1 MFKKS
6 KISRHYWRAE
16 LKKWKW
22 IPEENRID
30 ESYIEV
36 EKDFSTKELKEYL
49 KKEKLATLGYTLL
62 GALVG
67 CIGFLGNWIFGLL
80 SVAGVA
86 LFGMMCSIL
95 TYYLYNYKSEY
106 FYDLGEQD
114 GYRED
119 TRLTYIFA
127 EELAKLKEEKLEQEK
142 LAEKWR
148 KKHPLEEKIRLAL
161 TQNPNYIADL
171 LRYCELVK
179 PNKTTEKQRIKREEK
194 QKEIELANQAI
205 KVKYLGDEI

>member
-1 MFKKS
+1 M
-6 KISRHYWRAE
+6 
-16 LKKWKW
+16 
-22 IPEENRID
+22 
-30 ESYIEV
+30 
-36 EKDFSTKELKEYL
+36 
-49 KKEKLATLGYTLL
+49 
-62 GALVG
+62 
-67 CIGFLGNWIFGLL
+67 
-80 SVAGVA
+80 
-86 LFGMMCSIL
+86 SIL

-171 LRYCELVK
+171 LRYSELVK
-179 PNKTTEKQRIKREEK
+179 PIKTSEKQRIKREEK

-205 KVKYLGDEI
+205 KVKYLRDEI

>member
-6 KISRHYWRAE
+6 KISRHYWRAF

-22 IPEENRID
+22 IPEENKLD

-36 EKDFSTKELKEYL
+36 EKDFSTKELKEHL
-49 KKEKLATLGYTLL
+49 KKEKLAILGYTLL

-67 CIGFLGNWIFGLL
+67 CVGFLGNWIFGLV
-80 SVAGVA
+80 SVASVA
-86 LFGMMCSIL
+86 LFGTLCSIL
-95 TYYLYNYKSEY
+95 TYYIYNYKSEY

-127 EELAKLKEEKLEQEK
+127 EELAKLKEEKLEQEE
-142 LAEKWR
+142 LARKWR

-179 PNKTTEKQRIKREEK
+179 PNKTTEQQRIKREEK